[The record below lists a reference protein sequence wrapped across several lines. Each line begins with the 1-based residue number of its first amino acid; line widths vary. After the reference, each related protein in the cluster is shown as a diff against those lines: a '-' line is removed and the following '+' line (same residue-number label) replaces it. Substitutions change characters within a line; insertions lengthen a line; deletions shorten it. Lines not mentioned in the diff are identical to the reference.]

1 MHSGSPAVVD
11 WIALNLLPGVGPVA
25 LRAALER
32 YGDPRT
38 IAYRLPPKAFLELPG
53 VGQSVLPELTQAR
66 QGLINR
72 AEKEWRRC
80 EKNGIRVVVDSDP
93 AFPAAFECLKDAP
106 ILLYQK
112 GELPH
117 AIVRVAVVGSR
128 NATLYGKRIA
138 TGMAGELA
146 VRGVEVVSGG
156 ARGIDTCA
164 HRGALEAE
172 GRTVAVVGSGL
183 LCPYPAE
190 NARLFERIAERG
202 AVVSEFPLGFPPARE
217 NFPRRNRLISA
228 LSAAVV
234 VVEAAERSGALITA
248 SIALDLGRE
257 VLAVPGPVTSA
268 RSEGCNRLIQQGAKL
283 VQNTGDILD
292 ELSPMYR
299 PALPFE
305 GPAELGPELDGLS
318 QDERFV
324 LGILDDVEPVHL
336 DDLVEKSPFGIARL
350 QTALFGLQLRGAVE
364 QTPGRYYVS
373 RPWKE
378 P

>member
-1 MHSGSPAVVD
+1 MHPRSPAVVD

-25 LRAALER
+25 LRVALER
-32 YGDPRT
+32 YGDPGT
-38 IAYRLPPKAFLELPG
+38 IALRLPPKAFLELPG
-53 VGQSVLPELTQAR
+53 VGESVLPELTQAR
-66 QGLINR
+66 QGLIKR

-80 EKNGIRVVVDSDP
+80 EKNRIRIVTAEDP
-93 AFPAAFECLKDAP
+93 SFPVALECLRDAP
-106 ILLYQK
+106 IVLYLK

-117 AIVRVAVVGSR
+117 ANVRVAVVGSR

-138 TGMAGELA
+138 TGMAGELS

-164 HRGALEAE
+164 HEGALEAE
-172 GRTVAVVGSGL
+172 GRTVAVLGAGL
-183 LCPYPAE
+183 LRPYPAE
-190 NARLFERIAERG
+190 NAPLFDRIAERG
-202 AVVSEFPLGFPPARE
+202 AVVSEFPLEFPPARE

-228 LSAAVV
+228 LTAAVV
-234 VVEAAERSGALITA
+234 VVEAAARSGALITA
-248 SIALDLGRE
+248 SIALELGKE

-305 GPAELGPELDGLS
+305 RTLEAPPELEGLS
-318 QDERFV
+318 PDEEVV
-324 LGILDDVEPVHL
+324 LGILDEVEPVHL
-336 DDLVEKSPFGIARL
+336 DALAEKAPFGIARL
-350 QTALFGLQLRGAVE
+350 QTALFGLKLRGAVE

-373 RPWKE
+373 RPRKE